1 MFRPD
6 ADPEVI
12 RKILTSFTLLCI
24 VVLIGGIYAI
34 TNGNDVAG
42 WAGIAVGG
50 VGAATFEWLGWRF
63 GRRNS

>member
-12 RKILTSFTLLCI
+12 RKILTSFTILCI

-34 TNGNDVAG
+34 TNGNGVAG

-50 VGAATFEWLGWRF
+50 VGAATLEGLGWRF
-63 GRRNS
+63 GRRDS